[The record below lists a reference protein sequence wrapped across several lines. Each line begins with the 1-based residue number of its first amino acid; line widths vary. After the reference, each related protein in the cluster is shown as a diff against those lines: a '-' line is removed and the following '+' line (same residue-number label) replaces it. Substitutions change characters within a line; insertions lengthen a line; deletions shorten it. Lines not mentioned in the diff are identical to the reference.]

1 MKASEL
7 RDKPVS
13 ELKQQLNELY
23 KDQFNIRIQRNTG
36 QLGQVHLVSAIKK
49 DIARVKTIITE
60 KEKSGS

>member
-13 ELKQQLNELY
+13 ELKEQLNTLY
-23 KDQFNIRIQRNTG
+23 KEQFNVRIQKNTG
-36 QLGQVHLVSAIKK
+36 QLGQVHLVAALRK

>member
-13 ELKQQLNELY
+13 ELKEQLNALY
-23 KDQFNIRIQRNTG
+23 KDQFNVRIQKSTG
-36 QLGQVHLVSAIKK
+36 QLGQVHLVSAIRK
-49 DIARVKTIITE
+49 DIARLKTLITE